1 MRILSYQYEADH
13 HCIDCTADRYES
25 NGFKDYE
32 DNKLIAQYKVDR
44 ISGSILD
51 KAYDNEN
58 NPVYVVYDIDEWQ
71 ELDKDFLSENPIQY
85 MSCGTCRE
93 VVATYKHEPQEP
105 DTFGFSRAINWE
117 VVNNLSNDELEK
129 LFN

>member
-71 ELDKDFLSENPIQY
+71 ELDESYLSENPIQY

-93 VVATYKHEPQEP
+93 VIDTYEHEPQEP

>member
-1 MRILSYQYEADH
+1 MNILCYQYEADY
-13 HCIDCTADRYES
+13 HCIDCTADQYES
-25 NGFKDYE
+25 NGFRDYE

-71 ELDKDFLSENPIQY
+71 ELDKGFLIENPIQY
-85 MSCGTCRE
+85 MTCGTCRE
-93 VVATYKHEPQEP
+93 IIDTY
-105 DTFGFSRAINWE
+105 
-117 VVNNLSNDELEK
+117 
-129 LFN
+129 

>member
-51 KAYDNEN
+51 KAYDNE
-58 NPVYVVYDIDEWQ
+58 
-71 ELDKDFLSENPIQY
+71 
-85 MSCGTCRE
+85 MSCMTLMNG
-93 VVATYKHEPQEP
+93 
-105 DTFGFSRAINWE
+105 
-117 VVNNLSNDELEK
+117 NNSMNRIYQKTLYSI
-129 LFN
+129 